1 MEIFLT
7 LDAGKE
13 LQASMQHAAGAA
25 SEALPPRSPLRRPQI
40 LEPPVR
46 KYRNSAFVM
55 GSEAKPRKLSN
66 VLNFTPK
73 LNGNLQF
80 LEIGIDSVWFSFYL
94 DFLLKCEF

>member
-13 LQASMQHAAGAA
+13 LQASLQHAAGAA

-46 KYRNSAFVM
+46 KYRNSAFVTD
-55 GSEAKPRKLSN
+55 SEAKPMEAIEFIKVLLENSMETSNFWKLISI
-66 VLNFTPK
+66 LC
-73 LNGNLQF
+73 GF
-80 LEIGIDSVWFSFYL
+80 LFILIFF
-94 DFLLKCEF
+94 